1 MSASLTSRL
10 STRLSTRLSIQGLK
24 SWWDARNRAS
34 EVHRAAPVRDGLDR
48 ATDRVTRMA
57 GFDQAL
63 VGVVVALVMLGV
75 VMVYSASVALPDN
88 PKFSRYAPTYFLSR
102 HVLSIALAS
111 VVSLAVVQ
119 MPISFWEKHAR
130 IVFLISI
137 VLLIVVLIPFI
148 GMW

>member
-88 PKFSRYAPTYFLSR
+88 P
-102 HVLSIALAS
+102 
-111 VVSLAVVQ
+111 
-119 MPISFWEKHAR
+119 
-130 IVFLISI
+130 
-137 VLLIVVLIPFI
+137 
-148 GMW
+148 